1 MYRTLF
7 FILFSVA
14 LISAMSFPI
23 QIGGIVYDLRSAAFA
38 IGSLYGGAV
47 VSFFL
52 FLTVVIYRIFL
63 DYPDT
68 LIYAMSLAPSF
79 VMVAVISRFFVT
91 MKVYQKIITAVLLC
105 TFIKALTFSV
115 FFTLTSQMEVL
126 FQDMENLAKTYLLQ
140 AFIAGIC
147 VYLLELINKYFQM
160 HEELV
165 SIEKQLIFSNMAA
178 SVAHEIRNPL
188 TTVRGFIQ
196 FIGNENVESDKRS
209 YYQNI
214 CIEELDRAERII
226 SDYLS
231 LAKPEPEVIDRIDI
245 REEFQYLADILL
257 SYAKDQKLDILCDI
271 PPNRALYVMG
281 DRYKFRQALI
291 NIGKNAVESM
301 HQGGLLVI
309 SAKEESGNIVLAIR
323 DTGMG
328 MTAEQVR
335 RLGTPYFSTK
345 EKGTGLGTMVS
356 FSIIKKMKG
365 KIEINSTVGKGTE
378 FVLRFPSASC

>member
-38 IGSLYGGAV
+38 IGSLYGGTV

-126 FQDMENLAKTYLLQ
+126 FQDLENLAKTYLLQ